1 MASNASYPIDV
12 AAYLSWVRGVS
23 DIDADINPQTG
34 EHKTNRDGVP
44 MWRLELLV
52 RRPGT
57 RRSVVDQIRFPARQ
71 APVIDPAGDLVITNL
86 VGRHWEQD
94 NDYGYSSGIALS
106 ADSVSFEP
114 AHRSNNGNEQDRTGA
129 NAA

>member
-1 MASNASYPIDV
+1 MAANAVYPIDFGT
-12 AAYLSWVRGVS
+12 YRTWMRGVS
-23 DIDADINPQTG
+23 DIEADVNYQTG

-57 RRSVVDQIRFPARQ
+57 GRSVVDQIRFPSPE
-71 APVIDPAGDLVITNL
+71 APVIDPTAELVVVSL
-86 VGRHWEQD
+86 VGRHWENE

-106 ADSVSFEP
+106 ADSVSFKPTRP
-114 AHRSNNGNEQDRTGA
+114 AGNGHQDERASATA
-129 NAA
+129 